1 MLLDFIATDN
11 GRSLFQVPVRLG
23 GLGMPILSEVASKHF
38 ESSKKITVPLVTI
51 MVLQG
56 DTLPDDSYVKT
67 LKLE

>member
-1 MLLDFIATDN
+1 M
-11 GRSLFQVPVRLG
+11 RLG

-38 ESSKKITVPLVTI
+38 ESSKKIIVPLVTI